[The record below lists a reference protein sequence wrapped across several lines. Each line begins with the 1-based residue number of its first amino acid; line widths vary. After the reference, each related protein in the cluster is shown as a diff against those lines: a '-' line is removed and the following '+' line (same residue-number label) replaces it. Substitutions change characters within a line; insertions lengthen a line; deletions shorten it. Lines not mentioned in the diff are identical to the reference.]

1 MAQDFSYRYP
11 LVDGHGNFGSIDG
24 DGAAAMRYTEARMS
38 KISAEMLRDLRKNTV
53 DFVPN
58 YDATEL
64 EPAVLPARI
73 PNLLVN
79 GATGIAVGMA
89 SNIPP
94 HNLGEVIDGTIA
106 LMENPELSSEYHPHG
121 DSSIYEA
128 LVRMAQ
134 DFSYRYPLVD
144 GHGNFGSI
152 DGDGA
157 AAMRYTEARMSKI
170 SAEMLRDLRKNTVD
184 FVPNYDAT
192 ELEPAVLPARIP
204 NLLVNGAT
212 GIAVGMASNIPP
224 HNLGEVIDGT
234 IALMENPELS
244 SEDLMH
250 FIPGPDFPT
259 GGIIMGADGL
269 RQAYNTGTGTI
280 VVRSKCEIIEPK
292 NRKSHAEIIVTEIP
306 YGIRKSTI
314 LERIGEVAKEHIV
327 DGIVDLRDESSMR
340 GMRIVIEVRND
351 VNPHVLLNNLY
362 KYTQLQSSFGINNI
376 ALVDGRPEALSLKRA
391 LEVYINHQIDVI
403 TRRTNFELD
412 EDLKRMH
419 ILEGFIIATDH
430 IDEII
435 KIIRGS
441 MNGEEKDLLMQR
453 FNLSERQAQ
462 AILDMQLRRLS
473 GLSRQKTEEEYKFL
487 ASEVERLRHILE
499 SKENKEEIIKNE
511 LLEIKAKYNDKRKS
525 EMALH
530 LDLNIE
536 NEDLIPRD
544 DVLITI
550 TRGGY
555 AKRMKTSEYRS
566 QSRGGVGITGIKT
579 KENDI
584 VEHVISTST
593 HDFLLFFTN
602 LGRVYKL
609 KGYQIPEGNRTSK
622 GIPLVNM
629 INFQDGEHLAA
640 VTNISD
646 IANQEQCIFFAT
658 KKGIIKRTSVSQ
670 FQNIRTNGINAIN
683 LTEGD
688 ELLQVEVTDGHR
700 EIILGASNGKA
711 IRFNEE
717 TVREIGRSATG
728 VRGMKLNEGDELVG
742 MAVVRDDVKDILVVT
757 EKGYGKRTDADEYR
771 LQTRG
776 GMGVKT
782 LNITDKNGRLASLRA
797 VNDDLDLIATTNKG
811 VTIRMHCAD
820 ISQTGR
826 AAQGVKLIR
835 LRDDQHVSS
844 IAIVEREDDEVVQV
858 ESPVASQEV
867 SVDSPQENNQA
878 E

>member
-1 MAQDFSYRYP
+1 MENDDKNINENNEILDDEEEEKLQVGEISSSQEYNHGKIDSVMLSGKLKRSFLNYAMSVI
-11 LVDGHGNFGSIDG
+11 VDRALPDARDG
-24 DGAAAMRYTEARMS
+24 LKPVQRRILYGMD
-38 KISAEMLRDLRKNTV
+38 
-53 DFVPN
+53 
-58 YDATEL
+58 EL
-64 EPAVLPARI
+64 KVYYNVAHKKSARI
-73 PNLLVN
+73 
-79 GATGIAVGMA
+79 VGDVM
-89 SNIPP
+89 
-94 HNLGEVIDGTIA
+94 GK
-106 LMENPELSSEYHPHG
+106 YHPHG

-212 GIAVGMASNIPP
+212 GIAVGMATNIPP

-259 GGIIMGADGL
+259 GGL

-867 SVDSPQENNQA
+867 SVDSPQENIQA

>member
-1 MAQDFSYRYP
+1 MENDDKNINENNEILDDEEEEKLQVGEISSSQEYNHGKIDSVMLSGKLKRSFLNYAMSVI
-11 LVDGHGNFGSIDG
+11 VDRALPDARDG
-24 DGAAAMRYTEARMS
+24 LKPVQRRILYGMD
-38 KISAEMLRDLRKNTV
+38 
-53 DFVPN
+53 
-58 YDATEL
+58 EL
-64 EPAVLPARI
+64 KVYYNVAHKKSARI
-73 PNLLVN
+73 
-79 GATGIAVGMA
+79 VGDVM
-89 SNIPP
+89 
-94 HNLGEVIDGTIA
+94 GK
-106 LMENPELSSEYHPHG
+106 YHPHG

-212 GIAVGMASNIPP
+212 GIAVGMATNIPP

-683 LTEGD
+683 LIEGD

-867 SVDSPQENNQA
+867 SVDSPQENIQA

>member
-1 MAQDFSYRYP
+1 MENDDKNINENNEILDDEEEEKLQVGEISSSQEYNHGKIDSVMLSGKLKRSFLNYAMSVI
-11 LVDGHGNFGSIDG
+11 VDRALPDARDG
-24 DGAAAMRYTEARMS
+24 LKPVQRRILYGMD
-38 KISAEMLRDLRKNTV
+38 
-53 DFVPN
+53 
-58 YDATEL
+58 EL
-64 EPAVLPARI
+64 KVYYNVAHKKSARI
-73 PNLLVN
+73 
-79 GATGIAVGMA
+79 VGDVM
-89 SNIPP
+89 
-94 HNLGEVIDGTIA
+94 GK
-106 LMENPELSSEYHPHG
+106 YHPHG

-184 FVPNYDAT
+184 FVPNYDAN

-212 GIAVGMASNIPP
+212 GIAVGMATNIPP

-728 VRGMKLNEGDELVG
+728 VRGMKLNECDELVG

>member
-1 MAQDFSYRYP
+1 MENDDKNINENNEILDDEEEEKLQVGEISSSQEYNHGKIDSVMLSGKLKRSFLNYAMSVI
-11 LVDGHGNFGSIDG
+11 VDRALPDARDG
-24 DGAAAMRYTEARMS
+24 LKPVQRRILYGMD
-38 KISAEMLRDLRKNTV
+38 
-53 DFVPN
+53 
-58 YDATEL
+58 EL
-64 EPAVLPARI
+64 KVYYNVAHKKSARI
-73 PNLLVN
+73 
-79 GATGIAVGMA
+79 VGDVM
-89 SNIPP
+89 
-94 HNLGEVIDGTIA
+94 GK
-106 LMENPELSSEYHPHG
+106 YHPHG

-212 GIAVGMASNIPP
+212 GIAVGMATNIPP

-797 VNDDLDLIATTNKG
+797 VNDDLDLIATSNKG

>member
-1 MAQDFSYRYP
+1 MENDDKNINENNEILDDEEEEKLQVGEISSSQEYNHGKIDSVMLSGKLKRSFLNYAMSVI
-11 LVDGHGNFGSIDG
+11 VDRALPDARDG
-24 DGAAAMRYTEARMS
+24 LKPVQRRILYGMD
-38 KISAEMLRDLRKNTV
+38 
-53 DFVPN
+53 
-58 YDATEL
+58 EL
-64 EPAVLPARI
+64 KVYYNVAHKKSARI
-73 PNLLVN
+73 
-79 GATGIAVGMA
+79 VGDVM
-89 SNIPP
+89 
-94 HNLGEVIDGTIA
+94 GK
-106 LMENPELSSEYHPHG
+106 YHPHG

-212 GIAVGMASNIPP
+212 GIAVGMATNIPP

-688 ELLQVEVTDGHR
+688 ELLQVEVTDGHH

-867 SVDSPQENNQA
+867 SVDSPQENIQA

>member
-1 MAQDFSYRYP
+1 MENDDKNINENNEILDDEEEEKLQVGEISSSQEYNHGKIDSVMLSGKLKRSFLNYAMSVI
-11 LVDGHGNFGSIDG
+11 VDRALPDARDG
-24 DGAAAMRYTEARMS
+24 LKPVQRRILYGMD
-38 KISAEMLRDLRKNTV
+38 
-53 DFVPN
+53 
-58 YDATEL
+58 EL
-64 EPAVLPARI
+64 KVYYNVAHKKSARI
-73 PNLLVN
+73 
-79 GATGIAVGMA
+79 VGDVM
-89 SNIPP
+89 
-94 HNLGEVIDGTIA
+94 GK
-106 LMENPELSSEYHPHG
+106 YHPHG

-212 GIAVGMASNIPP
+212 GIAVGMATNIPP

-629 INFQDGEHLAA
+629 INFQHGEHLAA

-867 SVDSPQENNQA
+867 SVDSPQENIQA

>member
-1 MAQDFSYRYP
+1 MENDDKNINENNEILDDEEEEKLQVGEISSSQEYNHGKIDSVMLSGKLKRSFLNYAMSVI
-11 LVDGHGNFGSIDG
+11 VDRALPDARDG
-24 DGAAAMRYTEARMS
+24 LKPVQRRILYGMD
-38 KISAEMLRDLRKNTV
+38 
-53 DFVPN
+53 
-58 YDATEL
+58 EL
-64 EPAVLPARI
+64 KVYYNVAHKKSARI
-73 PNLLVN
+73 
-79 GATGIAVGMA
+79 VGDVM
-89 SNIPP
+89 
-94 HNLGEVIDGTIA
+94 GK
-106 LMENPELSSEYHPHG
+106 YHPHG

-212 GIAVGMASNIPP
+212 GIAVGMATNIPP

-566 QSRGGVGITGIKT
+566 QSRGGVGIAGIKT

-867 SVDSPQENNQA
+867 SVDSPQENIQA

>member
-1 MAQDFSYRYP
+1 MENDDKNINENNEILDDEEEEKLQVGEISSSQEYNHGKIDSVMLSGKLKRSFLNYAMSVI
-11 LVDGHGNFGSIDG
+11 VDRALPDARDG
-24 DGAAAMRYTEARMS
+24 LKPVQRRILYGMD
-38 KISAEMLRDLRKNTV
+38 
-53 DFVPN
+53 
-58 YDATEL
+58 EL
-64 EPAVLPARI
+64 KVYYNVAHKKSARI
-73 PNLLVN
+73 
-79 GATGIAVGMA
+79 VGDVM
-89 SNIPP
+89 
-94 HNLGEVIDGTIA
+94 GK
-106 LMENPELSSEYHPHG
+106 YHPHG

-212 GIAVGMASNIPP
+212 GIAVGMATNIPP

-742 MAVVRDDVKDILVVT
+742 MAVVHDDVKDILVVT

-867 SVDSPQENNQA
+867 SVDSPQENIQA

>member
-1 MAQDFSYRYP
+1 MENDDKNINENNEILDDEEEEKLQVGEISSSQEYNHGKIDSVMLSGKLKRSFLNYAMSVI
-11 LVDGHGNFGSIDG
+11 VDRALPDARDG
-24 DGAAAMRYTEARMS
+24 LKPVQRRILYGMD
-38 KISAEMLRDLRKNTV
+38 
-53 DFVPN
+53 
-58 YDATEL
+58 EL
-64 EPAVLPARI
+64 KVYYNVAHKKSARI
-73 PNLLVN
+73 
-79 GATGIAVGMA
+79 VGDVM
-89 SNIPP
+89 
-94 HNLGEVIDGTIA
+94 GK
-106 LMENPELSSEYHPHG
+106 YHPHG

-212 GIAVGMASNIPP
+212 GIAVGMATNIPP

-351 VNPHVLLNNLY
+351 VNPHVLLNNL
-362 KYTQLQSSFGINNI
+362 YTQLQSSFGINNI

>member
-1 MAQDFSYRYP
+1 MENDDKNINENNEILDDEEEEKLQVGEISSSQEYNHGKIDSVMLSGKLKRSFLNYAMSVI
-11 LVDGHGNFGSIDG
+11 VDRALPDARDG
-24 DGAAAMRYTEARMS
+24 LKPVQRRILYGMD
-38 KISAEMLRDLRKNTV
+38 
-53 DFVPN
+53 
-58 YDATEL
+58 EL
-64 EPAVLPARI
+64 KVYYNVAHKKSARI
-73 PNLLVN
+73 
-79 GATGIAVGMA
+79 VGDVM
-89 SNIPP
+89 
-94 HNLGEVIDGTIA
+94 GK
-106 LMENPELSSEYHPHG
+106 YHPHG

-212 GIAVGMASNIPP
+212 GIAVGMATNIPP

-544 DVLITI
+544 DVLTTI

-867 SVDSPQENNQA
+867 SVDSPQENIQA

>member
-1 MAQDFSYRYP
+1 MENDDKNINENNEILDDEEEEKLQVGEISSSQEYNHGKIDSVMLSGKLKRSFLNYAMSVI
-11 LVDGHGNFGSIDG
+11 VDRALPDARDG
-24 DGAAAMRYTEARMS
+24 LKPVQRRILYGMD
-38 KISAEMLRDLRKNTV
+38 
-53 DFVPN
+53 
-58 YDATEL
+58 EL
-64 EPAVLPARI
+64 KVYYNVAHKKSARI
-73 PNLLVN
+73 
-79 GATGIAVGMA
+79 VGDVM
-89 SNIPP
+89 
-94 HNLGEVIDGTIA
+94 GK
-106 LMENPELSSEYHPHG
+106 YHPHG

-212 GIAVGMASNIPP
+212 GIAVGMATNIPP

-292 NRKSHAEIIVTEIP
+292 NRKSHTEIIVTEIP

-867 SVDSPQENNQA
+867 SVDSPRENIQA

>member
-1 MAQDFSYRYP
+1 MENDDKNINENNEILDDEEEEKLQVGEISSSQEYNHGKIDSVMLSGKLKRSFLNYAMSVI
-11 LVDGHGNFGSIDG
+11 VDRALPDARDG
-24 DGAAAMRYTEARMS
+24 LKPVQRRILYGMD
-38 KISAEMLRDLRKNTV
+38 
-53 DFVPN
+53 
-58 YDATEL
+58 EL
-64 EPAVLPARI
+64 KVYYNVAHKKSARI
-73 PNLLVN
+73 
-79 GATGIAVGMA
+79 VGDVM
-89 SNIPP
+89 
-94 HNLGEVIDGTIA
+94 GK
-106 LMENPELSSEYHPHG
+106 YHPHG

-212 GIAVGMASNIPP
+212 GIAVGMATNIPP

-340 GMRIVIEVRND
+340 GMHIVIEVRND

>member
-1 MAQDFSYRYP
+1 MENDDKNINENNEILDDEEEEKLQVGEISSSQEYNHGKIDSVMLSGKLKRSFLNYAMSVI
-11 LVDGHGNFGSIDG
+11 VDRALPDARDG
-24 DGAAAMRYTEARMS
+24 LKPVQRRILYGMD
-38 KISAEMLRDLRKNTV
+38 
-53 DFVPN
+53 
-58 YDATEL
+58 EL
-64 EPAVLPARI
+64 KVYYNVAHKKSARI
-73 PNLLVN
+73 
-79 GATGIAVGMA
+79 VGDVM
-89 SNIPP
+89 
-94 HNLGEVIDGTIA
+94 GK
-106 LMENPELSSEYHPHG
+106 YHPHG

-212 GIAVGMASNIPP
+212 GIAVGMATNIPP

-462 AILDMQLRRLS
+462 AILDMQLRRIS

-867 SVDSPQENNQA
+867 SVDSPQENIQA

>member
-1 MAQDFSYRYP
+1 MENDDKNINENNEILDDEEEEKLQVGEISSSQEYNHGKIDSVMLSGKLKRSFLNYAMSVI
-11 LVDGHGNFGSIDG
+11 VDRALPDARDG
-24 DGAAAMRYTEARMS
+24 LKPVQRRILYGMD
-38 KISAEMLRDLRKNTV
+38 
-53 DFVPN
+53 
-58 YDATEL
+58 EL
-64 EPAVLPARI
+64 KVYYNVAHKKSARI
-73 PNLLVN
+73 
-79 GATGIAVGMA
+79 VGDVM
-89 SNIPP
+89 
-94 HNLGEVIDGTIA
+94 GK
-106 LMENPELSSEYHPHG
+106 YHPHG

-212 GIAVGMASNIPP
+212 GIAVGMATNIPP

-327 DGIVDLRDESSMR
+327 DGIVELRDESSMR

-867 SVDSPQENNQA
+867 SVDSPQENIQA

>member
-1 MAQDFSYRYP
+1 MENDDKNINENNEILDDEEEEKLQVGEISSSQEYNHGKIDSVMLSGKLKRSFLNYAMSVI
-11 LVDGHGNFGSIDG
+11 VDRALPDARDG
-24 DGAAAMRYTEARMS
+24 LKPVQRRILYGMD
-38 KISAEMLRDLRKNTV
+38 
-53 DFVPN
+53 
-58 YDATEL
+58 EL
-64 EPAVLPARI
+64 KVYYNVAHKKSARI
-73 PNLLVN
+73 
-79 GATGIAVGMA
+79 VGDVM
-89 SNIPP
+89 
-94 HNLGEVIDGTIA
+94 GK
-106 LMENPELSSEYHPHG
+106 YHPHG

-212 GIAVGMASNIPP
+212 GIAVGMATNIPP

-844 IAIVEREDDEVVQV
+844 IVIVEREDDEVVQV

-867 SVDSPQENNQA
+867 SVDSPQENIQA

>member
-1 MAQDFSYRYP
+1 MENDDKNINENNEILDDEEEEKLQVGEISSSQEYNHGKIDSVMLSGKLKRSFLNYAMSVI
-11 LVDGHGNFGSIDG
+11 VDRALPDARDG
-24 DGAAAMRYTEARMS
+24 LKPVQRRILYGMDELKVY
-38 KISAEMLRDLRKNTV
+38 
-53 DFVPN
+53 
-58 YDATEL
+58 YDVAHKKS
-64 EPAVLPARI
+64 ARI
-73 PNLLVN
+73 
-79 GATGIAVGMA
+79 VGDVM
-89 SNIPP
+89 
-94 HNLGEVIDGTIA
+94 GK
-106 LMENPELSSEYHPHG
+106 YHPHG

-212 GIAVGMASNIPP
+212 GIAVGMATNIPP

>member
-1 MAQDFSYRYP
+1 MENDDKNINENNEILDDEEEEKLQVGEISSSQEYNHGKIDSVMLSGKLKRSFLNYAMSVI
-11 LVDGHGNFGSIDG
+11 VDRALPDARDG
-24 DGAAAMRYTEARMS
+24 LKPVQRRILYGMD
-38 KISAEMLRDLRKNTV
+38 
-53 DFVPN
+53 
-58 YDATEL
+58 EL
-64 EPAVLPARI
+64 KVYYNVAHKKSARI
-73 PNLLVN
+73 
-79 GATGIAVGMA
+79 VGDVM
-89 SNIPP
+89 
-94 HNLGEVIDGTIA
+94 GK
-106 LMENPELSSEYHPHG
+106 YHPHG

-212 GIAVGMASNIPP
+212 GIAVGMATNIPP

-646 IANQEQCIFFAT
+646 IANEEQCIFFAT
-658 KKGIIKRTSVSQ
+658 KRGIIKRTSVSQ

>member
-1 MAQDFSYRYP
+1 MENDDKNINENNEILDDEEEEKLQVGEISSSQEYNHGKIDSVMLSGKLKRSFLNYAMSVI
-11 LVDGHGNFGSIDG
+11 VDRALPDARDG
-24 DGAAAMRYTEARMS
+24 LKPVQRRILYGMD
-38 KISAEMLRDLRKNTV
+38 
-53 DFVPN
+53 
-58 YDATEL
+58 EL
-64 EPAVLPARI
+64 KVYYNVAHKKSARI
-73 PNLLVN
+73 
-79 GATGIAVGMA
+79 VGDVM
-89 SNIPP
+89 
-94 HNLGEVIDGTIA
+94 GK
-106 LMENPELSSEYHPHG
+106 YHPHG

-212 GIAVGMASNIPP
+212 GIAVGMATNIPP

-566 QSRGGVGITGIKT
+566 QSRGGVGISGIKT

-867 SVDSPQENNQA
+867 SVDSPQENIQA

>member
-1 MAQDFSYRYP
+1 MENDDKNINENNEILDDEEEEKLQVGEISSSQEYNHGKIDSVMLSGKLKRSFLNYAMSVI
-11 LVDGHGNFGSIDG
+11 VDRALPDARDG
-24 DGAAAMRYTEARMS
+24 LKPVQRRILYGMD
-38 KISAEMLRDLRKNTV
+38 
-53 DFVPN
+53 
-58 YDATEL
+58 EL
-64 EPAVLPARI
+64 KVYYNVAHKKSARI
-73 PNLLVN
+73 
-79 GATGIAVGMA
+79 VGDVM
-89 SNIPP
+89 
-94 HNLGEVIDGTIA
+94 GK
-106 LMENPELSSEYHPHG
+106 YHPHG

-170 SAEMLRDLRKNTVD
+170 SAEMLKDLRKNTVD

-212 GIAVGMASNIPP
+212 GIAVGMATNIPP

-867 SVDSPQENNQA
+867 SVDSPQENIQA

>member
-1 MAQDFSYRYP
+1 MEARAENLIRTEYSEVMQKAYIDYAMSVIIARALPDVRDGLKPVQRRTLYDMYELGIRYDKPYRKCARIVGDTMGKYHPHGDSSIYESLVVMAQEFKKGMV
-11 LVDGHGNFGSIDG
+11 LVDGHGNFGSIEG

-89 SNIPP
+89 
-94 HNLGEVIDGTIA
+94 T
-106 LMENPELSSEYHPHG
+106 
-121 DSSIYEA
+121 
-128 LVRMAQ
+128 
-134 DFSYRYPLVD
+134 
-144 GHGNFGSI
+144 
-152 DGDGA
+152 
-157 AAMRYTEARMSKI
+157 
-170 SAEMLRDLRKNTVD
+170 
-184 FVPNYDAT
+184 
-192 ELEPAVLPARIP
+192 
-204 NLLVNGAT
+204 
-212 GIAVGMASNIPP
+212 NIPP

-292 NRKSHAEIIVTEIP
+292 NRKSHTEIIVTEIP

-555 AKRMKTSEYRS
+555 AKRMKTNEYRS

-867 SVDSPQENNQA
+867 SVDSPRENIQA

>member
-1 MAQDFSYRYP
+1 MEKDDELKNDS
-11 LVDGHGNFGSIDG
+11 VNSEE
-24 DGAAAMRYTEARMS
+24 EAL
-38 KISAEMLRDLRKNTV
+38 ENT
-53 DFVPN
+53 DEE
-58 YDATEL
+58 EL
-64 EPAVLPARI
+64 Q
-73 PNLLVN
+73 
-79 GATGIAVGMA
+79 VG
-89 SNIPP
+89 
-94 HNLGEVIDGTIA
+94 
-106 LMENPELSSEYHPHG
+106 ELSSNVEYNHGNIDSVMLSGKLKQSFLNYAMSVIVDRALPDARDGLKPVQRRILYGMDELKVTYSSAHKKSARIVGDVMGKYHPHG

-144 GHGNFGSI
+144 GHGNFGSV

-184 FVPNYDAT
+184 FQPNYDGT
-192 ELEPAVLPARIP
+192 EQEPSVLPSRIP

-212 GIAVGMASNIPP
+212 GIAVGMATNIPP

-234 IALMENPELS
+234 IALMENPDLT

-269 RQAYNTGTGTI
+269 RQAYNTGVGSI
-280 VVRSKCEIIEPK
+280 VVRSKCEIVEPK
-292 NRKSHAEIIVTEIP
+292 TKKGHSEIIVTEIP
-306 YGIRKSTI
+306 YGLRKSTL

-327 DGIVDLRDESSMR
+327 DGITDLRDESSMK

-376 ALVDGRPEALSLKRA
+376 ALVDGRPEALSLKKA
-391 LEVYINHQIDVI
+391 LEVYIAHQLDVI

-435 KIIRGS
+435 KIIRNS
-441 MNGEEKDLLMQR
+441 MNGEEKDLLIQR
-453 FNLSERQAQ
+453 FNLSQIQAQ

-473 GLSRQKTEEEYKFL
+473 GLSRQKTEDEYHFLEEDVK
-487 ASEVERLRHILE
+487 RLRHILE
-499 SKENKEEIIKNE
+499 SKENKEEIIKQE
-511 LLEIKAKYNDKRKS
+511 LLEIKSKYSDKRKS

-536 NEDLIPRD
+536 NEDLIPRE

-555 AKRMKTSEYRS
+555 AKRMKVSEYKS
-566 QSRGGVGITGIKT
+566 QSRGGVGVTGIKT

-584 VEHVISTST
+584 VEHVVSTSS

-609 KGYQIPEGNRTSK
+609 KGYQIPEGSKTAK

-629 INFQDGEHLAA
+629 INFQEGEKLAA

-646 IANQEQCIFFAT
+646 LADKEQSIFFVT
-658 KKGIIKRTSVSQ
+658 KNGTIKRTSVSM

-683 LTEGD
+683 LAEGD
-688 ELLQVEVTDGHR
+688 QLLQVEVTDGHR
-700 EIILGASNGKA
+700 EIIIGASNGKA

-717 TVREIGRSATG
+717 SVREIGRSATG
-728 VRGMKLNEGDELVG
+728 VRGMRIPEGEKCVG
-742 MAVVRDDVKDILVVT
+742 MAVVTEDNNDILVVT
-757 EKGYGKRTDADEYR
+757 EKGYGKRTDASEYR
-771 LQTRG
+771 LQSRG

-782 LNITDKNGRLASLRA
+782 LNITEKNGRLAALRA
-797 VNDDLDLIATTNKG
+797 VNDDLDLVATTNKG
-811 VTIRMHCAD
+811 MTIRMHCSD

-826 AAQGVKLIR
+826 AAQGVRLIR
-835 LRDDQHVSS
+835 LRDDQSVSS
-844 IAIVEREDDEVVQV
+844 IALVAREEDEIESVVSQTPEQVVEDAV
-858 ESPVASQEV
+858 ES
-867 SVDSPQENNQA
+867 DF
-878 E
+878 

>member
-1 MAQDFSYRYP
+1 MENDDKNINENNEILDDEEEEKLQVGEISSSQEYNHGKIDSVMLSGKLKRSFLNYAMSVI
-11 LVDGHGNFGSIDG
+11 VDRALPDARDG
-24 DGAAAMRYTEARMS
+24 LKPVQRRILYGMD
-38 KISAEMLRDLRKNTV
+38 
-53 DFVPN
+53 
-58 YDATEL
+58 EL
-64 EPAVLPARI
+64 KVYYNVAHKKSARI
-73 PNLLVN
+73 
-79 GATGIAVGMA
+79 VGDVM
-89 SNIPP
+89 
-94 HNLGEVIDGTIA
+94 GK
-106 LMENPELSSEYHPHG
+106 YHPHG

-212 GIAVGMASNIPP
+212 GIAVGMATNIPP
-224 HNLGEVIDGT
+224 HNLGEVIDCT

-867 SVDSPQENNQA
+867 SVDSPQENIQA

>member
-1 MAQDFSYRYP
+1 MENDDKNINENNEIIDDEEEEKLQVGEISSSQEYNHGKIDSVMLSGKLKRSFLNYAMSVI
-11 LVDGHGNFGSIDG
+11 VDRALPDARDG
-24 DGAAAMRYTEARMS
+24 LKPVQRRILYGMD
-38 KISAEMLRDLRKNTV
+38 
-53 DFVPN
+53 
-58 YDATEL
+58 EL
-64 EPAVLPARI
+64 KVYYNVAHKKSARI
-73 PNLLVN
+73 
-79 GATGIAVGMA
+79 VGDVM
-89 SNIPP
+89 
-94 HNLGEVIDGTIA
+94 GK
-106 LMENPELSSEYHPHG
+106 YHPHG

-212 GIAVGMASNIPP
+212 GIAVGMATNIPP

-629 INFQDGEHLAA
+629 INFQDGERLAA
-640 VTNISD
+640 ITNISD
-646 IANQEQCIFFAT
+646 IANEEQCIFFAT

-844 IAIVEREDDEVVQV
+844 IAIVEREDDEVVQA

-867 SVDSPQENNQA
+867 SVASPQENNQA

>member
-1 MAQDFSYRYP
+1 MENDDKNINENNEILDDEEEEKLQVGEISSSQEYNHGKIDSVMLSGKLKRSFLNYAMSVI
-11 LVDGHGNFGSIDG
+11 VDRALPDARDG
-24 DGAAAMRYTEARMS
+24 LKPVQRRILYGMD
-38 KISAEMLRDLRKNTV
+38 
-53 DFVPN
+53 
-58 YDATEL
+58 EL
-64 EPAVLPARI
+64 KVYYNVAHKKSARI
-73 PNLLVN
+73 
-79 GATGIAVGMA
+79 VGDVM
-89 SNIPP
+89 
-94 HNLGEVIDGTIA
+94 GK
-106 LMENPELSSEYHPHG
+106 YHPHG

-212 GIAVGMASNIPP
+212 GIAVGMATNIPP

-250 FIPGPDFPT
+250 FISGPDFPT

-327 DGIVDLRDESSMR
+327 DGIVDLRDESSMK

-867 SVDSPQENNQA
+867 SVDSPQENIQA

>member
-1 MAQDFSYRYP
+1 MENDDKNINENNEILDDEEEEKLQVGEISSSQEYNHGKIDSVMLSGKLKRSFLNYAMSVI
-11 LVDGHGNFGSIDG
+11 VDRALPDARDG
-24 DGAAAMRYTEARMS
+24 LKPVQRRILYGMD
-38 KISAEMLRDLRKNTV
+38 
-53 DFVPN
+53 
-58 YDATEL
+58 EL
-64 EPAVLPARI
+64 KVYYNVAHKKSARI
-73 PNLLVN
+73 
-79 GATGIAVGMA
+79 VGDVM
-89 SNIPP
+89 
-94 HNLGEVIDGTIA
+94 GK
-106 LMENPELSSEYHPHG
+106 YHPHG

-204 NLLVNGAT
+204 NLIVNGAT
-212 GIAVGMASNIPP
+212 GIAVGMATNIPP

-351 VNPHVLLNNLY
+351 VNSHVLLNNLY

-867 SVDSPQENNQA
+867 SVDSPQENIQA

>member
-1 MAQDFSYRYP
+1 MENDDKNINENNEILDDEEEEKLQVGEISSSQEYNHGKIDSVMLSGKLKRSFLNYAMSVI
-11 LVDGHGNFGSIDG
+11 VDRALPDARDG
-24 DGAAAMRYTEARMS
+24 LKPVQRRILYGMD
-38 KISAEMLRDLRKNTV
+38 
-53 DFVPN
+53 
-58 YDATEL
+58 EL
-64 EPAVLPARI
+64 KVYYNVAHKKSARI
-73 PNLLVN
+73 
-79 GATGIAVGMA
+79 VGDVM
-89 SNIPP
+89 
-94 HNLGEVIDGTIA
+94 GK
-106 LMENPELSSEYHPHG
+106 YHPHG

-212 GIAVGMASNIPP
+212 GIAVGMATNIPP

-511 LLEIKAKYNDKRKS
+511 LLEIKTKYNDKRKS

>member
-1 MAQDFSYRYP
+1 MENDDKNINENNEILDDEEEEKLQVGEISSSQEYNHGKIDSVMLSGKLKRSFLNYAMSVI
-11 LVDGHGNFGSIDG
+11 VDRALPDARDG
-24 DGAAAMRYTEARMS
+24 LKPVQRRILYGMD
-38 KISAEMLRDLRKNTV
+38 
-53 DFVPN
+53 
-58 YDATEL
+58 EL
-64 EPAVLPARI
+64 KVYYNVAHKKSARI
-73 PNLLVN
+73 
-79 GATGIAVGMA
+79 VGDVM
-89 SNIPP
+89 
-94 HNLGEVIDGTIA
+94 GK
-106 LMENPELSSEYHPHG
+106 YHPHG

-212 GIAVGMASNIPP
+212 GIAVGMATNIPP
-224 HNLGEVIDGT
+224 HNLGEVIGGT

-867 SVDSPQENNQA
+867 SVDSPQENIQA

>member
-1 MAQDFSYRYP
+1 MENDDKNINENNEILDDEEEEKLQVGEISSSQEYNHGKIDSVMLSGKLKRSFLNYAMSVI
-11 LVDGHGNFGSIDG
+11 VDRALPDARDG
-24 DGAAAMRYTEARMS
+24 LKPVQRRILYGMD
-38 KISAEMLRDLRKNTV
+38 
-53 DFVPN
+53 
-58 YDATEL
+58 EL
-64 EPAVLPARI
+64 KVYYNVAHKKSARI
-73 PNLLVN
+73 
-79 GATGIAVGMA
+79 VGDVM
-89 SNIPP
+89 
-94 HNLGEVIDGTIA
+94 GK
-106 LMENPELSSEYHPHG
+106 YHPHG

-212 GIAVGMASNIPP
+212 GIAVGMATNIPP

-391 LEVYINHQIDVI
+391 LDVYINHQIDVI

-867 SVDSPQENNQA
+867 SVDSPQENIQA

>member
-1 MAQDFSYRYP
+1 MENDDKNINENNEILDDEEEEKLQVGEISSSQEYNHGKIDSVMLSGKLKRSFLNYAMSVI
-11 LVDGHGNFGSIDG
+11 VDRALPDARDG
-24 DGAAAMRYTEARMS
+24 LKPVQRRILYGMD
-38 KISAEMLRDLRKNTV
+38 
-53 DFVPN
+53 
-58 YDATEL
+58 EL
-64 EPAVLPARI
+64 KVYYNVAHKKSARI
-73 PNLLVN
+73 
-79 GATGIAVGMA
+79 VGDVM
-89 SNIPP
+89 
-94 HNLGEVIDGTIA
+94 GK
-106 LMENPELSSEYHPHG
+106 YHPHG

-212 GIAVGMASNIPP
+212 GIAVGMATNIPP

-658 KKGIIKRTSVSQ
+658 KNGIIKRTSVSQ

-867 SVDSPQENNQA
+867 SVDSPQENIQA

>member
-1 MAQDFSYRYP
+1 MENDDKNINENNEILDDEEEEKLQVGEISSSQEYNHGKIDSVMLSGKLKRSFLNYAMSVI
-11 LVDGHGNFGSIDG
+11 VDRALPDARDG
-24 DGAAAMRYTEARMS
+24 LKPVQRRILYGMD
-38 KISAEMLRDLRKNTV
+38 
-53 DFVPN
+53 
-58 YDATEL
+58 EL
-64 EPAVLPARI
+64 KVYYNVAHKKSARI
-73 PNLLVN
+73 
-79 GATGIAVGMA
+79 VGDVM
-89 SNIPP
+89 
-94 HNLGEVIDGTIA
+94 GK
-106 LMENPELSSEYHPHG
+106 YHPHG

-184 FVPNYDAT
+184 FVPNYDAS

-212 GIAVGMASNIPP
+212 GIAVGMATNIPP

-867 SVDSPQENNQA
+867 SVDSPQENIQA

>member
-1 MAQDFSYRYP
+1 MENDDKNINENNEILDDEEEEKLQVGEISSSQEYNHGKIDSVMLSGKLKRSFLNYAMSVI
-11 LVDGHGNFGSIDG
+11 VDRALPDARDG
-24 DGAAAMRYTEARMS
+24 LKPVQRRILYGMD
-38 KISAEMLRDLRKNTV
+38 
-53 DFVPN
+53 
-58 YDATEL
+58 EL
-64 EPAVLPARI
+64 KVYYNVAHKKSARI
-73 PNLLVN
+73 
-79 GATGIAVGMA
+79 VGDVM
-89 SNIPP
+89 
-94 HNLGEVIDGTIA
+94 GK
-106 LMENPELSSEYHPHG
+106 YHPHG

-212 GIAVGMASNIPP
+212 GIAVGMATNIPP

-867 SVDSPQENNQA
+867 SVDSPQENNQS

>member
-1 MAQDFSYRYP
+1 MENDDKNINENNEILDDEEEEKLQVGEISSSQEYNHGKIDSVMLSGKLKRSFLNYAMSVI
-11 LVDGHGNFGSIDG
+11 VDRALPDARDG
-24 DGAAAMRYTEARMS
+24 LKPVQRRILYGMD
-38 KISAEMLRDLRKNTV
+38 
-53 DFVPN
+53 
-58 YDATEL
+58 EL
-64 EPAVLPARI
+64 KVYYNVAHKKSARI
-73 PNLLVN
+73 
-79 GATGIAVGMA
+79 VGDVM
-89 SNIPP
+89 
-94 HNLGEVIDGTIA
+94 GK
-106 LMENPELSSEYHPHG
+106 YHPHG

-212 GIAVGMASNIPP
+212 GIAVGMATNIPP

-776 GMGVKT
+776 GIGVKT

>member
-1 MAQDFSYRYP
+1 MENDDKNINENNEILDDEEEEKLQVGEISSSQEYNHGKIDSVMLSGKLKRSFLNYAMSVI
-11 LVDGHGNFGSIDG
+11 VDRALPDARDG
-24 DGAAAMRYTEARMS
+24 LKPVQRRILYGMD
-38 KISAEMLRDLRKNTV
+38 
-53 DFVPN
+53 
-58 YDATEL
+58 EL
-64 EPAVLPARI
+64 KVYYNVAHKKSARI
-73 PNLLVN
+73 
-79 GATGIAVGMA
+79 VGDVM
-89 SNIPP
+89 
-94 HNLGEVIDGTIA
+94 GK
-106 LMENPELSSEYHPHG
+106 YHPHG

-212 GIAVGMASNIPP
+212 GIAVGMATNIPP

-867 SVDSPQENNQA
+867 SVDSPQEKYSG
-878 E
+878 

>member
-1 MAQDFSYRYP
+1 MENDDKNINENNEILDDEEEEKLQVGEISSSQEYNHGKIDSVMLSGKLKRSFLNYAMSVI
-11 LVDGHGNFGSIDG
+11 VDRALPDARDG
-24 DGAAAMRYTEARMS
+24 LKPVQRRILYGMD
-38 KISAEMLRDLRKNTV
+38 
-53 DFVPN
+53 
-58 YDATEL
+58 EL
-64 EPAVLPARI
+64 KVYYNVAHKKSARI
-73 PNLLVN
+73 
-79 GATGIAVGMA
+79 VGDVM
-89 SNIPP
+89 
-94 HNLGEVIDGTIA
+94 GK
-106 LMENPELSSEYHPHG
+106 YHPHG

-212 GIAVGMASNIPP
+212 GIAVGMATNIPP

-244 SEDLMH
+244 SEDLIH